1 MNGTTVSITTL
12 GCKSNQYDSSAIA
25 ERLISS
31 GIRVVPFPG
40 FAQAYII
47 NTCTVTS
54 RTDAQSRALV
64 RRVRKINPDAVV
76 VVTGCYAQVSPDEVG
91 RIDGVDY
98 VLGNAH
104 KSDIIGYISRGRH
117 EGPPL
122 TMAGPSKDGTPM
134 TLRASSSGS
143 RTRAALKV
151 QDGCDKHCS
160 YCIIPRARGRSRS
173 LPLEDVERELDL
185 LAGMGFKEIILT
197 GIHLG
202 AYGADLGGGKDIAA
216 VLRLIEKKAYPC
228 RFRISSLD
236 PDEVS
241 DELVDILKTSRR
253 ICNHMHL
260 PLQSGDDA
268 IMKAMKRSCTRELF
282 AQKVALLAQNVPDIS
297 IGADVIAGFPGE
309 GDIEFGNTYGLLKDL
324 PVTYLHIFPFSRRR
338 GTVAASLKGQVPSVA
353 IKERCA
359 RLKVLDTA
367 KRQAFYGRFIG
378 ASASV
383 IVEGSPD
390 KETGLP
396 MGKTANYI
404 QAVLE
409 CKDVRRNTVVECRI
423 TKLRDGGVV
432 AAPL

>member
-1 MNGTTVSITTL
+1 MSGTTVSITTL
-12 GCKSNQYDSSAIA
+12 GCKSNQYDSSAMA
-25 ERLISS
+25 ERLVSS
-31 GIRVVPFPG
+31 GMRVVPFPG

-64 RRVRKINPDAVV
+64 RRVRKLNPSAVV
-76 VVTGCYAQVSPDEVG
+76 IVPGCYAQVSPDEAG
-91 RIDGVDY
+91 RADGADY

-104 KSDIIGYISRGRH
+104 KADIAGYISMGRR
-117 EGPPL
+117 EGNTL
-122 TMAGPSKDGTPM
+122 TLAGAPKDGTPM

-143 RTRAALKV
+143 RTRATMKV

-160 YCIIPRARGRSRS
+160 YCIIPKARGRSRS

-185 LAGMGFKEIILT
+185 LAGKGFKEIVLT

-202 AYGADLGGGKDIAA
+202 AYGADLDVGKDITS

-241 DELVDILKTSRR
+241 AELVDILKTSGR

-268 IMKAMKRSCTRELF
+268 VIKAMKRGCTRELF
-282 AQKVALLAQNVPDIS
+282 AQKVALLARSVPDIS

-309 GDIEFGNTYGLLKDL
+309 GDLEFANTYGLLADL
-324 PVTYLHIFPFSRRR
+324 PVTYLHIFPYSKRR
-338 GTVAASLKGQVPSVA
+338 GTPAAALKGQLPAAV

-359 RLKVLDTA
+359 RLKDLDAA
-367 KRQAFYGRFIG
+367 KRRAFYGRAIG
-378 ASASV
+378 SSV
-383 IVEGSPD
+383 SVLVEGSLD

-396 MGKTANYI
+396 QGKTANYI
-404 QAVLE
+404 QAVIE
-409 CKDVRRNTVVECRI
+409 GRDARRNTVVECRV
-423 TKLRDGGVV
+423 TGLRDAGVV
-432 AAPL
+432 ATPL